1 MEKMLTYNDVENI
14 IKEKGDCG
22 IRGDKLRKIIKFFN
36 YNIENKN
43 FVTIFKFVNNI
54 FVGTRLLNTIN
65 VNGDFTLCNQFS
77 NFTSTWLKT
86 LSLNTPKWRN

>member
-14 IKEKGDCG
+14 IKERGDCG
-22 IRGDKLRKIIKFFN
+22 IRGNKLRKIINFFN

-54 FVGTRLLNTIN
+54 FVELFRVKMENILLHKQLENLTKTNTNSVIY
-65 VNGDFTLCNQFS
+65 TKS
-77 NFTSTWLKT
+77 N
-86 LSLNTPKWRN
+86 NE

>member
-22 IRGDKLRKIIKFFN
+22 IHGDKLRKIIDFFN
-36 YNIENKN
+36 HNIENKN

-54 FVGTRLLNTIN
+54 FVELFRVKMENILLRKQLENLTKTNTNSVIYEKGN
-65 VNGDFTLCNQFS
+65 NE
-77 NFTSTWLKT
+77 
-86 LSLNTPKWRN
+86 

>member
-22 IRGDKLRKIIKFFN
+22 IHGDKLRKIIDFFN

-43 FVTIFKFVNNI
+43 FITIFNFVYNI
-54 FVGTRLLNTIN
+54 FLELFKVKMENILLHKQLEKITN
-65 VNGDFTLCNQFS
+65 
-77 NFTSTWLKT
+77 TSTNSVIYVKD
-86 LSLNTPKWRN
+86 NN